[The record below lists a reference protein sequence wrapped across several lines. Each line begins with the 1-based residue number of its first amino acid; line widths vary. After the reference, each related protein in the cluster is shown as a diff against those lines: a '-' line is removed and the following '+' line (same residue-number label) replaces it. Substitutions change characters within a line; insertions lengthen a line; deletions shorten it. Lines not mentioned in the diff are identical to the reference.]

1 MPICRFHTG
10 DPADARIGLID
21 GDRVIPFAATDGAAS
36 MRELLRLPKAEMH
49 AEIARVRGS
58 GATPVPAHDAI
69 LLAPIDAQEVWAC
82 GVTYLRSRD
91 ARMEESTEEDVYE
104 RVYRAERPELFF
116 KATASRV
123 TGPGQEVAIRS
134 DSTWD
139 VPEPEIALVVNA
151 HREVVGYTV
160 GNDMSSRSI
169 EGENPLY
176 LPQAKM
182 YTACAGLG
190 PVIALT
196 DEIADPRNLGVKL
209 TIERGGATAFEGE
222 TSTSQMARSFEDLVT
237 YLHRH
242 NAFPDG
248 AFLMTGTGIIPP
260 SEFTLEDGDTVSITI
275 ESIGTLTQPVTR
287 LPADS

>member
-10 DPADARIGLID
+10 DPADARIGLVTD
-21 GDRVIPFAATDGAAS
+21 AGVIPFERGEGPTS
-36 MRELLRLPKAEMH
+36 MQDLLRLPKAKMD
-49 AEIARVRGS
+49 AEIARVRDS
-58 GATPVPAHDAI
+58 GTTPVPGHDAI
-69 LLAPIDAQEVWAC
+69 LLAPIDTQEVWAC

-104 RVYRAERPELFF
+104 RVYGAERPELFF

-123 TGPGQEVAIRS
+123 TGPGQPVAIRS

-139 VPEPEIALVVNA
+139 VPEPEIALVINA
-151 HREVVGYTV
+151 HGEMIGYTV

-190 PVIALT
+190 PVVALL
-196 DEIADPRNLGVKL
+196 DEVADPRALAVTL
-209 TIERGGATAFEGE
+209 TIERNGAVLFEGE
-222 TSTSQMARSFEDLVT
+222 TSTGQMARPFEDLVG

-248 AFLMTGTGIIPP
+248 VFLMTGTGIIPP
-260 SEFTLEDGDTVSITI
+260 SEFTLEDGDVVRIAI
-275 ESIGTLTQPVTR
+275 DGIGALEQPVMR
-287 LPADS
+287 LPAEA

>member
-10 DPADARIGLID
+10 DSPAARVGLLD
-21 GDRVIPFAATDGAAS
+21 GDRVIPFTSSTSPSS
-36 MRELLRLPKAEMH
+36 MRDLLRLTRAELSAAVARAREA
-49 AEIARVRGS
+49 AERAI
-58 GATPVPAHDAI
+58 PAGDAI
-69 LLAPIDAQEVWAC
+69 LLAPIDEQEVWAC

-104 RVYRAERPELFF
+104 RVYNADRPELFF

-123 TGPGQEVAIRS
+123 SGPGEPVGIRA

-139 VPEPEIALVVNA
+139 VPEPEVTLVINA
-151 HREVVGYTV
+151 HGEIVGYTV

-182 YTACAGLG
+182 YAACAGLG

-196 DEIADPRNLGVKL
+196 DEIADPRSLTVRL
-209 TIERGGATAFEGE
+209 TIERNGEVLFEGD
-222 TSTSQMARSFEDLVT
+222 TSTDQMARSFEDLVGF
-237 YLHRH
+237 LHRH
-242 NAFPDG
+242 NTFPNG
-248 AFLMTGTGIIPP
+248 VFLMTGTGIIPP
-260 SEFTLEDGDTVSITI
+260 SEFTLEDGDVVSIAVDGV
-275 ESIGTLTQPVTR
+275 GTLRQPVTR
-287 LPADS
+287 LS

>member
-10 DPADARIGLID
+10 DPAAARVGLMTDAG
-21 GDRVIPFAATDGAAS
+21 VIPFNREVGPTS
-36 MRELLRLPKAEMH
+36 MQDLLRLPKAEMD
-49 AEIARVRGS
+49 AEIARARDS
-58 GATPVPAHDAI
+58 GMTPIPAHDAI
-69 LLAPIDAQEVWAC
+69 LLAPIDTQEVWAC

-104 RVYRAERPELFF
+104 RVYQAERPELFF

-123 TGPGQEVAIRS
+123 TGPGQPVAIRS

-139 VPEPEIALVVNA
+139 VPEPEIALVINA

-190 PVIALT
+190 PVIALAGEV
-196 DEIADPRNLGVKL
+196 DDPRSLGITL
-209 TIERGGATAFEGE
+209 TIERNGEVAFEGE
-222 TSTSQMARSFEDLVT
+222 TSTGQMARSFEDLVG

-248 AFLMTGTGIIPP
+248 VFLMTGTGIVPP
-260 SEFTLEDGDTVSITI
+260 SGFTLEDGDAVSIAI
-275 ESIGTLTQPVTR
+275 DSIGALEQPVMR

>member
-10 DPADARIGLID
+10 DPATARVGLVTDAG
-21 GDRVIPFAATDGAAS
+21 VIPFDRDDGPTS
-36 MRELLRLPKAEMH
+36 IQDLLRLPKAEMD
-49 AEIARVRGS
+49 AEIARVRDS
-58 GATPVPAHDAI
+58 GATPIPAHDAI
-69 LLAPIDAQEVWAC
+69 LLAPIDTQEVWAC

-104 RVYRAERPELFF
+104 RVYGAERPELFF

-123 TGPGQEVAIRS
+123 TGPGQPAAIRA

-139 VPEPEIALVVNA
+139 VPEPEIALVINA
-151 HREVVGYTV
+151 HREIVGYTV

-190 PVIALT
+190 PVIALAG
-196 DEIADPRNLGVKL
+196 EIDDPGALGITL
-209 TIERGGATAFEGE
+209 TIERDGKTAFEGE
-222 TSTSQMARSFEDLVT
+222 TSTDQLARPFSDLVA

-248 AFLMTGTGIIPP
+248 VFLMTGTGIVPP
-260 SEFTLEDGDTVSITI
+260 SNFTLEDGDAVSITI
-275 ESIGTLTQPVTR
+275 DGIGTLQQPVMR
-287 LPADS
+287 LPVDP

>member
-10 DPADARIGLID
+10 DPAEARIGLLD
-21 GDRVIPFAATDGAAS
+21 GNHVVPFAATDGAAS
-36 MRELLRLPKAEMH
+36 IRELLRLPRADMD
-49 AEIARVRGS
+49 AEIARVRTS
-58 GATPVPAHDAI
+58 GAAPVPAHDAI

-104 RVYRAERPELFF
+104 RVYQAERPELFF

-123 TGPGQEVAIRS
+123 TGPGQAAAIRS

-139 VPEPEIALVVNA
+139 VPEPEIALVINA
-151 HREVVGYTV
+151 HREIVGYTV

-196 DEIADPRNLGVKL
+196 DEIDDPTALGVKL
-209 TIERGGATAFEGE
+209 TIERGGTTAFAGE

-260 SEFTLEDGDTVSITI
+260 SEFTLEDGDIVSIAI
-275 ESIGTLTQPVTR
+275 DSIGTLTQPVTR
-287 LPADS
+287 LPADG